1 MKNLV
6 SFVTACRVAGACAR
20 FWSMCREY
28 CLTSGLMK
36 LSLFL
41 VRYHNKEAEC
51 DGCGSE
57 GEEGRGVGE
66 LLLPQYALATGGLA
80 RDHRPLI
87 TFPDNSNFHL
97 LSPAEY
103 RRLLLYLTSVP
114 SLLEA
119 EMGFHII
126 IDRRKDR
133 WNSVKTVLIRISE
146 FFPGMIHSV
155 YVLRPASFLQKA
167 LSEVSSKLFKEEFR
181 FRVLVC
187 SCIEELYEHFDRS
200 QLTPDL
206 GGELQYSHS
215 EWIQQRIA
223 LEKFS
228 TLMKE
233 ISTKLDDF
241 MHEIVDCDMGN
252 DPTQT
257 KELLDCQETRYKA
270 LKTELATATTQGEEL
285 LSQVR
290 KPNLTYNIIS
300 HVAAVERLLVQLEET
315 EKQFDNFWQKHS
327 TKLNHWLKFRTFLLN
342 FKQMQA
348 TLDNHLKT
356 ACDMTEVGE
365 TANRVENLIQEA
377 NDFEKLCNCDLD
389 TASTVIDDGET
400 LMKDPLSSVDHIES
414 KCEELRRTS
423 ALLIDKIQKRNLLL
437 TKARELMDRIDKAN
451 EWCATGVEILAGE
464 GGLIAVDKLLED
476 AKSFGLT
483 APEEFRDMLLQSATQ
498 ETRALVAQVAQR
510 VEDVWLM
517 VSVKRASLQRAA
529 ARPARPVQS
538 VPPQSAAP
546 PPATQQMETSGGSES
561 SGGEDAEARRARRGH
576 VLAELLQTE
585 RIYVQELGSILTGYK
600 EEIEKPEN
608 QHVIPAALAGQANVL
623 FGNLHELFTF
633 HQDIF
638 LKDLEKSIS
647 ATELVALCF
656 VEKRETFFRL
666 YSYYCQNI
674 PRSERLR
681 EALVDTHLFLQA
693 CQQRL
698 GHKLPLAAYLLKPV
712 QRITKYQLLL
722 KDLLRYSECGSMSAG
737 LQQALDC
744 MLVVLKCVNDSMHQI
759 AITGVPQVDLS
770 QQGELLLQG
779 SFLVVSENKR
789 DLRLRLRP
797 RRRHI
802 FLYEKAMLF
811 CKPAAK
817 NSHNKA
823 TYHFKHDLQMAQI
836 GLTESVKG
844 DPRKF
849 EVWRQG
855 RAEVHTLTA
864 PAADVKRTWVERIK
878 RVLLDQLNELKGEK
892 VRQYSAQHRTL
903 IQTSSWEAGAL
914 AAVRAPAGGAVG
926 AVGAVGTGG
935 AAGARAA
942 SCDAHDE
949 PCWSTD
955 PSDDDDDD
963 TDHTPAVGCLLV
975 ALSEYSAVGA
985 SEVSLREGQHAE
997 LLKVGCAGWWY
1008 VRLAGGQGEG
1018 WAPAAYL
1025 DQRKTSRSSSRSHDR
1040 LHDH

>member
-1 MKNLV
+1 MK
-6 SFVTACRVAGACAR
+6 
-20 FWSMCREY
+20 FWKCCSKRKHREA
-28 CLTSGLMK
+28 
-36 LSLFL
+36 
-41 VRYHNKEAEC
+41 EAEC
-51 DGCGSE
+51 DGCSSDND
-57 GEEGRGVGE
+57 EGRSVGE

-87 TFPDNSNFHL
+87 TFPDNNNFHVL
-97 LSPAEY
+97 TATEY

-133 WNSVKTVLIRISE
+133 WNSVKATLLRISE
-146 FFPGMIHSV
+146 FFPGVIHAV

-187 SCIEELYEHFDRS
+187 STVDELYEHFDKS

-233 ISTKLDDF
+233 ISTKLDEF

-257 KELLDCQETRYKA
+257 KELLDCQESSYKA
-270 LKTELATATTQGEEL
+270 LKTELASATSQGEEL
-285 LSQVR
+285 LTQVR

-315 EKQFDNFWQKHS
+315 EKQFDNFWKKHS
-327 TKLNHWLKFRTFLLN
+327 MKLNHWLKFRTFLLN

-348 TLDNHLKT
+348 TLDTHLKT

-365 TANRVENLIQEA
+365 TANRVDGLLEEA
-377 NDFEKLCNCDLD
+377 SEFEKLCNCDLD
-389 TASTVIDDGET
+389 AASLVIDEGEK
-400 LMKDPLSSVDHIES
+400 LMQDPLSSVDHIES

-451 EWCATGVEILAGE
+451 EWCTTGVEILAGE

-483 APEEFRDMLLQSATQ
+483 SPDEFRDMLMQTATQ
-498 ETRALVAQVAQR
+498 ETRALVTQVSQR

-517 VSVKRASLQRAA
+517 VTVKRATLQRAA
-529 ARPARPVQS
+529 AKPARPVQS
-538 VPPQSAAP
+538 VPPQSAALQP
-546 PPATQQMETSGGSES
+546 PVEQMETSGGSES
-561 SGGEDAEARRARRGH
+561 SGGEDAEARRSRRGH

-585 RIYVQELGSILTGYK
+585 RIYVQELGSILAGYK
-600 EEIEKPEN
+600 EEMEKPEN
-608 QHVIPAALAGQANVL
+608 QHILPAGLIGQADVL

-633 HQDIF
+633 HQEVF

-656 VEKRETFFRL
+656 VEKKETFYHL

-681 EALVDTHLFLQA
+681 ETLVDTHLFLQA

-712 QRITKYQLLL
+712 QRITKYQLLI
-722 KDLLRYSECGSMSAG
+722 KDLLRYSECGSMSAS

-759 AITGVPQVDLS
+759 AITGVPVDLN

-817 NSHNKA
+817 NSHNK
-823 TYHFKHDLQMAQI
+823 TYHFKHDLQMSQI

-855 RAEVHTLTA
+855 RAEVHTITA
-864 PAADVKRTWVERIK
+864 PSADAKRAWVERIK
-878 RVLLDQLNELKGEK
+878 RVLLDQLHELKGERG
-892 VRQYSAQHRTL
+892 RQYAAHHRTL
-903 IQTSSWEAGAL
+903 IQTSSWDIGPQKE
-914 AAVRAPAGGAVG
+914 RAHPGGHPAR
-926 AVGAVGTGG
+926 T
-935 AAGARAA
+935 A

-955 PSDDDDDD
+955 PSDDDEEEPE
-963 TDHTPAVGCLLV
+963 HAPAVGSSLV
-975 ALSEYSAVGA
+975 ALSEYAAVGA

-1008 VRLAGGQGEG
+1008 VRLAGGGGEG

-1025 DQRKTSRSSSRSHDR
+1025 DTRKTSRSSSRSHE
-1040 LHDH
+1040 H

>member
-1 MKNLV
+1 MSERDSASV
-6 SFVTACRVAGACAR
+6 SVVAAGAC
-20 FWSMCREY
+20 CR
-28 CLTSGLMK
+28 
-36 LSLFL
+36 
-41 VRYHNKEAEC
+41 VRRRMQCFGFHEAEC
-51 DGCGSE
+51 DCGE
-57 GEEGRGVGE
+57 DEGRSIGE

-80 RDHRPLI
+80 RDSRPLI
-87 TFPDNSNFHL
+87 TFPDHNNFHS
-97 LSPAEY
+97 LSAPEY
-103 RRLLLYLTSVP
+103 RRLLLYLTSIP

-119 EMGFHII
+119 EMGFHLI

-133 WNSVKTVLIRISE
+133 WNSVKAALLRISE
-146 FFPGMIHSV
+146 FFPGIIHTV
-155 YVLRPASFLQKA
+155 FVLRPASFLQKA
-167 LSEVSSKLFKEEFR
+167 LSEVSNKFFKEEFR
-181 FRVLVC
+181 FRVVVC
-187 SCIEELYEHFDRS
+187 SAVEELYEHFDRS

-206 GGELQYSHS
+206 GGEMQYSHS

-228 TLMKE
+228 TLMKD
-233 ISTKLDDF
+233 ISVKLDNF

-257 KELLDCQETRYKA
+257 KDLLNCQETSYKA
-270 LKTELATATTQGEEL
+270 LKSELSSATSQGEEL
-285 LSQVR
+285 LTQVR

-365 TANRVENLIQEA
+365 TVNRVESLIQEA
-377 NDFEKLCNCDLD
+377 KDFEKLCNSDLD
-389 TASTVIDDGET
+389 AASAVIDEGEI

-423 ALLIDKIQKRNLLL
+423 SLLIEKIQKRNALLV
-437 TKARELMDRIDKAN
+437 KARELMDRIDKAN
-451 EWCATGVEILAGE
+451 DWCATGVEILAAE
-464 GGLIAVDKLLED
+464 GGLAAVDKLLED
-476 AKSFGLT
+476 AKSFDLT
-483 APEEFRDMLLQSATQ
+483 APEEFREMLMQSATQ
-498 ETRALVAQVAQR
+498 ETRALVTQVSQR

-517 VSVKRASLQRAA
+517 VTVKRATLQRAA
-529 ARPARPVQS
+529 ARPARPVHA
-538 VPPQSAAP
+538 VPPNSAALP
-546 PPATQQMETSGGSES
+546 QQMETSGGSES
-561 SGGEDAEARRARRGH
+561 SGGEDAEARRSRRGH

-585 RIYVQELGSILTGYK
+585 RVYVQELGSILTGYK

-608 QHVIPAALAGQANVL
+608 QHILPAALVGQADVL

-633 HQDIF
+633 HQEIF
-638 LKDLEKSIS
+638 LKDLERSIS

-681 EALVDTHLFLQA
+681 ETLVDTHLFLQA
-693 CQQRL
+693 CQTRL

-722 KDLLRYSECGSMSAG
+722 KDLLRYSECGSMSTG
-737 LQQALDC
+737 IQEALDC
-744 MLVVLKCVNDSMHQI
+744 MLVVLKWVNDSMHQI
-759 AITGVPQVDLS
+759 AITGVPVDLS
-770 QQGELLLQG
+770 QQGELLLQS

-797 RRRHI
+797 RRRHV

-823 TYHFKHDLQMAQI
+823 TYHFKHELQMSQI

-844 DPRKF
+844 DVRKF

-855 RAEVHTLTA
+855 RSEVHTLTA
-864 PAADVKRTWVERIK
+864 PSADVKRVWVERIK
-878 RVLLDQLNELKGEK
+878 RVLLDQLKELKGER
-892 VRQYSAQHRTL
+892 VRQYAANHKAL
-903 IQTSSWEAGAL
+903 IQANSWDSSGGPPVPPTKIRAG
-914 AAVRAPAGGAVG
+914 
-926 AVGAVGTGG
+926 
-935 AAGARAA
+935 

-955 PSDDDDDD
+955 PSDDDDEEP
-963 TDHTPAVGCLLV
+963 DHTPTVGCSLV
-975 ALSEYSAVGA
+975 ALAEYTAVGG

-1008 VRLAGGQGEG
+1008 VRIAGGQGEG

-1025 DQRKTSRSSSRSHDR
+1025 DQRKTSRSSSRDHGR

>member
-1 MKNLV
+1 MKI
-6 SFVTACRVAGACAR
+6 R
-20 FWSMCREY
+20 FEVPN
-28 CLTSGLMK
+28 K
-36 LSLFL
+36 LEIIFG
-41 VRYHNKEAEC
+41 RGKAEC
-51 DGCGSE
+51 DGCSSDND
-57 GEEGRGVGE
+57 EGRSVGE

-87 TFPDNSNFHL
+87 TFPDNNNFHVL
-97 LSPAEY
+97 TATEY

-133 WNSVKTVLIRISE
+133 WNSVKATLLRISE
-146 FFPGMIHSV
+146 FFPGVIHAV

-187 SCIEELYEHFDRS
+187 STVDELYEHFDKS

-233 ISTKLDDF
+233 ISTKLDEF

-257 KELLDCQETRYKA
+257 KELLDCQESSYKA
-270 LKTELATATTQGEEL
+270 LKTELASATSQGEEL
-285 LSQVR
+285 LTQVR

-315 EKQFDNFWQKHS
+315 EKQFDNFWKKHS
-327 TKLNHWLKFRTFLLN
+327 MKLNHWLKFRTFLLN

-348 TLDNHLKT
+348 TLDTHLKT

-365 TANRVENLIQEA
+365 TANRVDGLLEEA
-377 NDFEKLCNCDLD
+377 SEFEKLCNCDLD
-389 TASTVIDDGET
+389 AASLVIDEGEK
-400 LMKDPLSSVDHIES
+400 LMQDPLSSVDHIES

-451 EWCATGVEILAGE
+451 EWCTTGVEILAGE

-483 APEEFRDMLLQSATQ
+483 SPDEFRDMLMQTATQ
-498 ETRALVAQVAQR
+498 ETRALVTQVSQR

-517 VSVKRASLQRAA
+517 VTVKRATLQRAA
-529 ARPARPVQS
+529 AKPARPVQS
-538 VPPQSAAP
+538 VPPQSAALQP
-546 PPATQQMETSGGSES
+546 PVEQMETSGGSES
-561 SGGEDAEARRARRGH
+561 SGGEDAEARRSRRGH

-585 RIYVQELGSILTGYK
+585 RIYVQELGSILAGYK
-600 EEIEKPEN
+600 EEMEKPEN
-608 QHVIPAALAGQANVL
+608 QHILPAGLIGQADVL

-633 HQDIF
+633 HQEVF

-656 VEKRETFFRL
+656 VEKKETFYHL

-681 EALVDTHLFLQA
+681 ETLVDTHLFLQA

-712 QRITKYQLLL
+712 QRITKYQLLI
-722 KDLLRYSECGSMSAG
+722 KDLLRYSECGSMSAS

-759 AITGVPQVDLS
+759 AITGVPVDLN

-817 NSHNKA
+817 NSHNK
-823 TYHFKHDLQMAQI
+823 TYHFKHDLQMSQI

-855 RAEVHTLTA
+855 RAEVHTITA
-864 PAADVKRTWVERIK
+864 PSADAKRAWVERIK
-878 RVLLDQLNELKGEK
+878 RVLLDQLHELKGERG
-892 VRQYSAQHRTL
+892 RQYAAHHRTL
-903 IQTSSWEAGAL
+903 IQTSSWDIGPQKE
-914 AAVRAPAGGAVG
+914 RAHPGGHPAR
-926 AVGAVGTGG
+926 T
-935 AAGARAA
+935 A

-955 PSDDDDDD
+955 PSDDDEEEPE
-963 TDHTPAVGCLLV
+963 HAPAVGSSLV
-975 ALSEYSAVGA
+975 ALSEYAAVGA

-1008 VRLAGGQGEG
+1008 VRLAGGGGEG

-1025 DQRKTSRSSSRSHDR
+1025 DTRKTSRSSSRSHE
-1040 LHDH
+1040 H

>member
-1 MKNLV
+1 MTECDSV
-6 SFVTACRVAGACAR
+6 SVAVVNGACCRVRRRMQCFGFR
-20 FWSMCREY
+20 
-28 CLTSGLMK
+28 
-36 LSLFL
+36 
-41 VRYHNKEAEC
+41 AEC
-51 DGCGSE
+51 DGCGE
-57 GEEGRGVGE
+57 ADEGRHVSE

-87 TFPDNSNFHL
+87 TFPDNNNFHL
-97 LSPAEY
+97 LTAPEY

-119 EMGFHII
+119 DMGFHII

-146 FFPGMIHSV
+146 FFPGIIHTV
-155 YVLRPASFLQKA
+155 FVLRPASFLQKA

-187 SCIEELYEHFDRS
+187 SSVEELYEHFDRS
-200 QLTPDL
+200 QLTSDL
-206 GGELQYSHS
+206 GGDLQYSHA

-223 LEKFS
+223 LEMFS
-228 TLMKE
+228 TLMKD

-257 KELLDCQETRYKA
+257 KELLDCQETRYKS
-270 LKTELATATTQGEEL
+270 LKTELASATTQGEEL
-285 LSQVR
+285 LTQMR
-290 KPNLTYNIIS
+290 KPNLTYIINIIS

-327 TKLNHWLKFRTFLLN
+327 TKLNHWLQFRTFLLN

-348 TLDNHLKT
+348 TLDNHLKA

-365 TANRVENLIQEA
+365 TASRVESLIQDA
-377 NDFEKLCNCDLD
+377 NDFEKLCNCDLE
-389 TASTVIDDGET
+389 TAASVIDDGEK
-400 LMKDPLSSVDHIES
+400 LMLDPLSSVDHIES

-423 ALLIDKIQKRNLLL
+423 TLLLDKIQKRNMLLN
-437 TKARELMDRIDKAN
+437 KAKELMDRIDKAN
-451 EWCATGVEILAGE
+451 NWCASGVEILAGD

-476 AKSFGLT
+476 ACGFGLS
-483 APEEFRDMLLQSATQ
+483 APENFREALLQSATQ
-498 ETRALVAQVAQR
+498 ETRALVTQVAQR

-517 VSVKRASLQRAA
+517 ATVKRATLQRAA
-529 ARPARPVQS
+529 TKPARPVQS
-538 VPPQSAAP
+538 VPPQTV
-546 PPATQQMETSGGSES
+546 PASLNTQMETSGGSES
-561 SGGEDAEARRARRGH
+561 SSGEDAEARVSRRGH

-585 RIYVQELGSILTGYK
+585 RAYVQELGSILTGYK
-600 EEIEKPEN
+600 MEIEKPEN
-608 QHVIPAALAGQANVL
+608 QHLLPATLVGQADVL

-633 HQDIF
+633 HQDEF

-681 EALVDTHLFLQA
+681 ETLVDTHLFLQA
-693 CQQRL
+693 CQLRL

-722 KDLLRYSECGSMSAG
+722 KDLLRYSECGSMTSN

-744 MLVVLKCVNDSMHQI
+744 MLVVVKCVNDSMHQI
-759 AITGVPQVDLS
+759 AITGVPVDLT

-779 SFLVVSENKR
+779 SFLVSSESKR
-789 DLRLRLRP
+789 DLRLRIRP

-811 CKPAAK
+811 CKPATK

-823 TYHFKHDLQMAQI
+823 TYHFKNDLQMSQI

-844 DPRKF
+844 DLRKF
-849 EVWRQG
+849 EVWREH
-855 RAEVHTLTA
+855 RLEVHTITA
-864 PAADVKRTWVERIK
+864 PSIDVKRIWVERIK
-878 RVLLDQLNELKGEK
+878 RVLLDQLKELKGER
-892 VRQYSAQHRTL
+892 VRKYGAQHRTL
-903 IQTSSWEAGAL
+903 IQASSWDLGPPGQ
-914 AAVRAPAGGAVG
+914 VRGPAPAHP
-926 AVGAVGTGG
+926 
-935 AAGARAA
+935 RQA
-942 SCDAHDE
+942 SCDSHEE

-955 PSDDDDDD
+955 PSEDEEEEPEQA
-963 TDHTPAVGCLLV
+963 PAVGSALV
-975 ALSEYSAVGA
+975 ALSEYTAVGA
-985 SEVSLREGQHAE
+985 SEVSLREGQQAE

-1008 VRLAGGQGEG
+1008 VRLAGAHGEG

>member
-1 MKNLV
+1 MANSPTSIETQIDSFLEQFKRSASKAMEERIEWPDGPSPGAVVKSRSSCFALDSAVDAGCDDCGEDEGRLV
-6 SFVTACRVAGACAR
+6 S
-20 FWSMCREY
+20 
-28 CLTSGLMK
+28 
-36 LSLFL
+36 
-41 VRYHNKEAEC
+41 
-51 DGCGSE
+51 
-57 GEEGRGVGE
+57 E

-87 TFPDNSNFHL
+87 TFPDNNNFHL
-97 LSPAEY
+97 LTAPEY

-119 EMGFHII
+119 DMGFHII

-146 FFPGMIHSV
+146 FFPGIIHTV

-187 SCIEELYEHFDRS
+187 SSVEELYEHFDRS

-206 GGELQYSHS
+206 GGELQYSHA

-223 LEKFS
+223 LEMFS

-233 ISTKLDDF
+233 ISSKLDDF

-257 KELLDCQETRYKA
+257 KELLDCQETRYKE
-270 LKTELATATTQGEEL
+270 LKTELAAATTQGEEL
-285 LSQVR
+285 LTQMR
-290 KPNLTYNIIS
+290 KPNLTFISNIIS

-327 TKLNHWLKFRTFLLN
+327 TKLNHWLQFRTFLLN

-348 TLDNHLKT
+348 TLDNHLKA

-365 TANRVENLIQEA
+365 TASRVESLIQEA
-377 NDFEKLCNCDLD
+377 IDFEKLCNCDLD
-389 TASTVIDDGET
+389 TAASVIDDGEK
-400 LMKDPLSSVDHIES
+400 LMQDPLSSVDHIES

-423 ALLIDKIQKRNLLL
+423 ALLADKIQKRTQLLN
-437 TKARELMDRIDKAN
+437 KARELMDRIDKAN
-451 EWCATGVEILAGE
+451 DWCASGVEILAGE

-476 AKSFGLT
+476 AQGFGLS
-483 APEEFRDMLLQSATQ
+483 APDLFREALLQSATQ
-498 ETRALVAQVAQR
+498 ETKALVAQVAQR

-517 VSVKRASLQRAA
+517 ATVKRATLQRAA
-529 ARPARPVQS
+529 AKPARPVQS
-538 VPPQSAAP
+538 VPPTTV
-546 PPATQQMETSGGSES
+546 PAVNTQMETSGGSES
-561 SGGEDAEARRARRGH
+561 SSGEDAEARRSRRGH

-585 RIYVQELGSILTGYK
+585 RVYVQELGSILTGYK

-608 QHVIPAALAGQANVL
+608 QHLLPATLVGQADVL

-633 HQDIF
+633 HQDVF
-638 LKDLEKSIS
+638 LKDLERSIS

-681 EALVDTHLFLQA
+681 ETLVDTHLFLQA
-693 CQQRL
+693 CQLRL

-722 KDLLRYSECGSMSAG
+722 KDLLRYSECGSMSSN

-744 MLVVLKCVNDSMHQI
+744 MLVVVKCVNDSMHQI
-759 AITGVPQVDLS
+759 AITGVPVDLA
-770 QQGELLLQG
+770 QQGELLMQG
-779 SFLVVSENKR
+779 SFLVASESKR
-789 DLRLRLRP
+789 DLRLRIRP

-811 CKPAAK
+811 CKPATK

-823 TYHFKHDLQMAQI
+823 TYHFKNDLQMSQI

-844 DPRKF
+844 DLRKF
-849 EVWRQG
+849 EVWREH
-855 RAEVHTLTA
+855 RLEVHTITA
-864 PAADVKRTWVERIK
+864 PSVEVKRAWVERIK
-878 RVLLDQLNELKGEK
+878 RVLLDQLKELKGER
-892 VRQYSAQHRTL
+892 VRKYGMQHRTL
-903 IQTSSWEAGAL
+903 IQASSWDLVPPGPPAKPA
-914 AAVRAPAGGAVG
+914 APA
-926 AVGAVGTGG
+926 
-935 AAGARAA
+935 AAPRTA
-942 SCDAHDE
+942 SCDSHDE

-955 PSDDDDDD
+955 PSDDEDDEPDQA
-963 TDHTPAVGCLLV
+963 PAVGCALV
-975 ALSEYSAVGA
+975 ALSEYTAVGA
-985 SEVSLREGQHAE
+985 SEVSLREGQQAE

-1008 VRLAGGQGEG
+1008 VRLAGGHGEG

>member
-1 MKNLV
+1 MKI
-6 SFVTACRVAGACAR
+6 R
-20 FWSMCREY
+20 FEVPN
-28 CLTSGLMK
+28 K
-36 LSLFL
+36 LEIIFG
-41 VRYHNKEAEC
+41 REAEC
-51 DGCGSE
+51 DGCSSDND
-57 GEEGRGVGE
+57 EGRSVGE

-87 TFPDNSNFHL
+87 TFPDNNNFHVL
-97 LSPAEY
+97 TATEY

-133 WNSVKTVLIRISE
+133 WNSVKATLLRISE
-146 FFPGMIHSV
+146 FFPGVIHAV

-187 SCIEELYEHFDRS
+187 STVDELYEHFDKS

-233 ISTKLDDF
+233 ISTKLDEF

-257 KELLDCQETRYKA
+257 KELLDCQESSYKA
-270 LKTELATATTQGEEL
+270 LKTELASATSQGEEL
-285 LSQVR
+285 LTQVR

-315 EKQFDNFWQKHS
+315 EKQFDNFWKKHS
-327 TKLNHWLKFRTFLLN
+327 MKLNHWLKFRTFLLN

-348 TLDNHLKT
+348 TLDTHLKT

-365 TANRVENLIQEA
+365 TANRVDGLLEEA
-377 NDFEKLCNCDLD
+377 SEFEKLCNCDLD
-389 TASTVIDDGET
+389 AASLVIDEGEK
-400 LMKDPLSSVDHIES
+400 LMQDPLSSVDHIES

-451 EWCATGVEILAGE
+451 EWCTTGVEILAGE

-483 APEEFRDMLLQSATQ
+483 SPDEFRDMLMQTATQ
-498 ETRALVAQVAQR
+498 ETRALVTQVSQR

-517 VSVKRASLQRAA
+517 VTVKRATLQRAA
-529 ARPARPVQS
+529 AKPARPVQS
-538 VPPQSAAP
+538 VPPQSAALQP
-546 PPATQQMETSGGSES
+546 PVEQMETSGGSES
-561 SGGEDAEARRARRGH
+561 SGGEDAEARRSRRGH

-585 RIYVQELGSILTGYK
+585 RIYVQELGSILAGYK
-600 EEIEKPEN
+600 EEMEKPEN
-608 QHVIPAALAGQANVL
+608 QHILPAGLIGQADVL

-633 HQDIF
+633 HQEVF

-656 VEKRETFFRL
+656 VEKKETFYHL

-681 EALVDTHLFLQA
+681 ETLVDTHLFLQA

-712 QRITKYQLLL
+712 QRITKYQLLI
-722 KDLLRYSECGSMSAG
+722 KDLLRYSECGSMSAS

-759 AITGVPQVDLS
+759 AITGVPVDLN

-817 NSHNKA
+817 NSHNK
-823 TYHFKHDLQMAQI
+823 TYHFKHDLQMSQI

-855 RAEVHTLTA
+855 RAEVHTITA
-864 PAADVKRTWVERIK
+864 PSADAKRAWVERIK
-878 RVLLDQLNELKGEK
+878 RVLLDQLHELKGERG
-892 VRQYSAQHRTL
+892 RQYAAHHRTL
-903 IQTSSWEAGAL
+903 IQTSSWDIGPQKE
-914 AAVRAPAGGAVG
+914 RAHPGGHPAR
-926 AVGAVGTGG
+926 T
-935 AAGARAA
+935 A

-955 PSDDDDDD
+955 PSDDDEEEPE
-963 TDHTPAVGCLLV
+963 HAPAVGSSLV
-975 ALSEYSAVGA
+975 ALSEYAAVGA

-1008 VRLAGGQGEG
+1008 VRLAGGGGEG

-1025 DQRKTSRSSSRSHDR
+1025 DTRKTSRSSSRSHE
-1040 LHDH
+1040 H

>member
-1 MKNLV
+1 MRIRFEVPNKLEITFGRGSVYCSVWITGGDMQTAFAKYTNINTYFQN
-6 SFVTACRVAGACAR
+6 SF
-20 FWSMCREY
+20 
-28 CLTSGLMK
+28 K
-36 LSLFL
+36 
-41 VRYHNKEAEC
+41 AEC
-51 DGCGSE
+51 DGCGE
-57 GEEGRGVGE
+57 PDEGRSVGE

-80 RDHRPLI
+80 KDHRPLI
-87 TFPDNSNFHL
+87 TFPDHNNFHL
-97 LSPAEY
+97 LSAAEY

-119 EMGFHII
+119 DMGFHII

-133 WNSVKTVLIRISE
+133 WNSVKTVLLRVSE
-146 FFPGMIHSV
+146 FFPGVIHAV

-181 FRVLVC
+181 FRVHVC
-187 SCIEELYEHFDRS
+187 STIDELYEHFDRT
-200 QLTPDL
+200 QLTSDL

-228 TLMKE
+228 IMMKE
-233 ISTKLDDF
+233 NSGKLDNF

-252 DPTQT
+252 DPSQT
-257 KELLDCQETRYKA
+257 KELLDSQETRYKA
-270 LKTELATATTQGEEL
+270 LKTELASATAQGEEL
-285 LSQVR
+285 LTQVR
-290 KPNLTYNIIS
+290 KPNLNYNIIS
-300 HVAAVERLLVQLEET
+300 HVAAVERLLAQLEET

-327 TKLNHWLKFRTFLLN
+327 MKLNHWLKFRTFLLN

-348 TLDNHLKT
+348 TLDGHLKT

-377 NDFEKLCNCDLD
+377 TDFEKLCTCDLE
-389 TASTVIDDGET
+389 TANAVIDDGEK
-400 LMKDPLSSVDHIES
+400 LMQDPLSSVDHIES

-423 ALLIDKIQKRNLLL
+423 ALLVDKIQKRNLLL
-437 TKARELMDRIDKAN
+437 AKARELMDRIDKAN
-451 EWCATGVEILAGE
+451 EWCATGVDLLAGE
-464 GGLIAVDKLLED
+464 KGLVAVDRLIED
-476 AKSFGLT
+476 AKSFGLST
-483 APEEFRDMLLQSATQ
+483 PEQFREMLMQSATQ
-498 ETRALVAQVAQR
+498 ETRALVTQVAQR
-510 VEDVWLM
+510 VEDMWLM
-517 VSVKRASLQRAA
+517 ATVKRATLQRAA
-529 ARPARPVQS
+529 AKPARPVQS
-538 VPPQSAAP
+538 VPPQSAAVP
-546 PPATQQMETSGGSES
+546 PPTNKMETSGGSES
-561 SGGEDAEARRARRGH
+561 STEDAEAQRSRRGH

-585 RIYVQELGSILTGYK
+585 RVYVQELGSILNGYK

-608 QHVIPAALAGQANVL
+608 QHLLPSALVGQADVL

-633 HQDIF
+633 HQDVF
-638 LKDLEKSIS
+638 LKDLERSIS

-681 EALVDTHLFLQA
+681 ETLVDTHLFLQA
-693 CQQRL
+693 CQLRL

-722 KDLLRYSECGSMSAG
+722 KDLIRYSECNHSMTTG

-759 AITGVPQVDLS
+759 AITGVPVDLS
-770 QQGELLLQG
+770 QQGELLMQG

-789 DLRLRLRP
+789 DLRLRIRP

-802 FLYEKAMLF
+802 FLYEKSMLF
-811 CKPAAK
+811 CKPATK

-823 TYHFKHDLQMAQI
+823 TYHFKHDLQMSQI

-855 RAEVHTLTA
+855 RQEVHTIISPT
-864 PAADVKRTWVERIK
+864 VEIKRAWVDRIK
-878 RVLLDQLNELKGEK
+878 RVLLDQLKELKGER
-892 VRQYSAQHRTL
+892 VRQYGAQHRTL
-903 IQTSSWEAGAL
+903 IQTNSWDVVSGVGE
-914 AAVRAPAGGAVG
+914 RAR
-926 AVGAVGTGG
+926 G
-935 AAGARAA
+935 AAPPARLA
-942 SCDAHDE
+942 SCDAHEE

-963 TDHTPAVGCLLV
+963 DHAPAVGCALV
-975 ALSEYSAVGA
+975 ALSDYTAVGA

-1008 VRLAGGQGEG
+1008 VRLAGGNGEG

>member
-1 MKNLV
+1 M
-6 SFVTACRVAGACAR
+6 TAECDNTSMSIAAGACCR
-20 FWSMCREY
+20 VRRSMQCF
-28 CLTSGLMK
+28 G
-36 LSLFL
+36 F
-41 VRYHNKEAEC
+41 NEAEC
-51 DGCGSE
+51 DGCGSD
-57 GEEGRGVGE
+57 GEDGRSVGE

-87 TFPDNSNFHL
+87 TFPDNNNFHV
-97 LSPAEY
+97 LSAAEY

-114 SLLEA
+114 SILEA

-133 WNSVKTVLIRISE
+133 WNSVKAVLLRISE
-146 FFPGMIHSV
+146 FFPGIIHAV

-167 LSEVSSKLFKEEFR
+167 LSEVSNKLFKEEFR

-187 SCIEELYEHFDRS
+187 SCVEELYEHFDRS

-233 ISTKLDDF
+233 ISSKLDDF

-257 KELLDCQETRYKA
+257 KELLECQESRYKA
-270 LKTELATATTQGEEL
+270 LKTELSSATTQGEEL
-285 LSQVR
+285 LTQVR

-315 EKQFDNFWQKHS
+315 EKQFDSFWQKHS
-327 TKLNHWLKFRTFLLN
+327 MKLNHWLMFRTFLLN

-348 TLDNHLKT
+348 TLDSHLKN

-365 TANRVENLIQEA
+365 TAVRVDGLIQEA
-377 NDFEKLCNCDLD
+377 NEFEKLCNCDLD
-389 TASTVIDDGET
+389 AALSVIEEGEK

-423 ALLIDKIQKRNLLL
+423 SLLIEKIQKRSMLLI
-437 TKARELMDRIDKAN
+437 KARELMDRIDKAN

-464 GGLIAVDKLLED
+464 GGLLAVDKLLDD
-476 AKSFGLT
+476 AKSFGLD
-483 APEEFRDMLLQSATQ
+483 APEPFRDMLLHSATQ
-498 ETRALVAQVAQR
+498 ETRALVTQVCQR

-529 ARPARPVQS
+529 ARPARPVHA
-538 VPPQSAAP
+538 VPPHVAAS
-546 PPATQQMETSGGSES
+546 QMETSGGSES
-561 SGGEDAEARRARRGH
+561 SGGEDAEARRSRRGH

-585 RIYVQELGSILTGYK
+585 RAYVQELGSILSGYK

-608 QHVIPAALAGQANVL
+608 QHALPAALVGQTEVL

-633 HQDIF
+633 HQEIF
-638 LKDLEKSIS
+638 LKDLERSIS

-681 EALVDTHLFLQA
+681 ETLVDTHLFLQA

-722 KDLLRYSECGSMSAG
+722 KDLLRYSECGSMSSG

-759 AITGVPQVDLS
+759 AITGVPVDLS
-770 QQGELLLQG
+770 QQGELLLQS

-789 DLRLRLRP
+789 DLRLRIRP

-811 CKPAAK
+811 CKSATK

-823 TYHFKHDLQMAQI
+823 TYHFKHDLQMSQI

-844 DPRKF
+844 DLRKF

-855 RAEVHTLTA
+855 RAEVHTITA
-864 PAADVKRTWVERIK
+864 PTADIKRVWVERIK
-878 RVLLDQLNELKGEK
+878 RVLLDQLNELKGER
-892 VRQYSAQHRTL
+892 VRQYGAQHRTL
-903 IQTSSWEAGAL
+903 IQASSWELGAGA
-914 AAVRAPAGGAVG
+914 AARP
-926 AVGAVGTGG
+926 G
-935 AAGARAA
+935 AAPARAA

-955 PSDDDDDD
+955 PSDDDDDEPE
-963 TDHTPAVGCLLV
+963 HAPAVGCALV
-975 ALSEYSAVGA
+975 ALSDYTAVGA
-985 SEVSLREGQHAE
+985 SEVSLREGQHAD

>member
-1 MKNLV
+1 MANSPTSIETQID
-6 SFVTACRVAGACAR
+6 SFLEQFKRSASKAMEERMEWPDGPSPGAVVKSRSSCFALD
-20 FWSMCREY
+20 SA
-28 CLTSGLMK
+28 S
-36 LSLFL
+36 
-41 VRYHNKEAEC
+41 EAEC
-51 DGCGSE
+51 DGCSSDND
-57 GEEGRGVGE
+57 EGRSVGE

-87 TFPDNSNFHL
+87 TFPDNNNFHVL
-97 LSPAEY
+97 TATEY

-133 WNSVKTVLIRISE
+133 WNSVKATLLRISE
-146 FFPGMIHSV
+146 FFPGVIHAV

-187 SCIEELYEHFDRS
+187 STVDELYEHFDKS

-233 ISTKLDDF
+233 ISTKLDEF

-257 KELLDCQETRYKA
+257 KELLDCQESSYKA
-270 LKTELATATTQGEEL
+270 LKTELASATSQGEEL
-285 LSQVR
+285 LTQVR

-315 EKQFDNFWQKHS
+315 EKQFDNFWKKHS
-327 TKLNHWLKFRTFLLN
+327 MKLNHWLKFRTFLLN

-348 TLDNHLKT
+348 TLDTHLKT

-365 TANRVENLIQEA
+365 TANRVDGLLEEA
-377 NDFEKLCNCDLD
+377 SEFEKLCNCDLD
-389 TASTVIDDGET
+389 AASLVIDEGEK
-400 LMKDPLSSVDHIES
+400 LMQDPLSSVDHIES

-451 EWCATGVEILAGE
+451 EWCTTGVEILAGE

-483 APEEFRDMLLQSATQ
+483 SPDEFRDMLMQTATQ
-498 ETRALVAQVAQR
+498 ETRALVTQVSQR

-517 VSVKRASLQRAA
+517 VTVKRATLQRAA
-529 ARPARPVQS
+529 AKPARPVQS
-538 VPPQSAAP
+538 VPPQSAALQP
-546 PPATQQMETSGGSES
+546 PVEQMETSGGSES
-561 SGGEDAEARRARRGH
+561 SGGEDAEARRSRRGH

-585 RIYVQELGSILTGYK
+585 RIYVQELGSILAGYK
-600 EEIEKPEN
+600 EEMEKPEN
-608 QHVIPAALAGQANVL
+608 QHILPAGLIGQADVL

-633 HQDIF
+633 HQEVF

-656 VEKRETFFRL
+656 VEKKETFYHL

-681 EALVDTHLFLQA
+681 ETLVDTHLFLQA

-712 QRITKYQLLL
+712 QRITKYQLLI
-722 KDLLRYSECGSMSAG
+722 KDLLRYSECGSMSAS

-759 AITGVPQVDLS
+759 AITGVPVDLN

-817 NSHNKA
+817 NSHNK
-823 TYHFKHDLQMAQI
+823 TYHFKHDLQMSQI

-855 RAEVHTLTA
+855 RAEVHTITA
-864 PAADVKRTWVERIK
+864 PSADAKRAWVERIK
-878 RVLLDQLNELKGEK
+878 RVLLDQLHELKGERG
-892 VRQYSAQHRTL
+892 RQYAAHHRTL
-903 IQTSSWEAGAL
+903 IQTSSWDIGPQKE
-914 AAVRAPAGGAVG
+914 RAHPGGHPAR
-926 AVGAVGTGG
+926 T
-935 AAGARAA
+935 A

-955 PSDDDDDD
+955 PSDDDEEEPE
-963 TDHTPAVGCLLV
+963 HAPAVGSSLV
-975 ALSEYSAVGA
+975 ALSEYAAVGA

-1008 VRLAGGQGEG
+1008 VRLAGGGGEG

-1025 DQRKTSRSSSRSHDR
+1025 DTRKTSRSSSRSHE
-1040 LHDH
+1040 H

>member
-1 MKNLV
+1 
-6 SFVTACRVAGACAR
+6 
-20 FWSMCREY
+20 MCRLRLKY
-28 CLTSGLMK
+28 RARLAHMR
-36 LSLFL
+36 LSFFFAKQAGQRL
-41 VRYHNKEAEC
+41 EAEC
-51 DGCGSE
+51 DGCGE
-57 GEEGRGVGE
+57 GEEGRSVGE

-87 TFPDNSNFHL
+87 TFPDNNNFHV
-97 LSPAEY
+97 LSAGEY
-103 RRLLLYLTSVP
+103 RRLLLYLTSIP

-133 WNSVKTVLIRISE
+133 WNSVKTVLLRISE
-146 FFPGMIHSV
+146 FFPGIIHTV

-187 SCIEELYEHFDRS
+187 SGVEELCEHFDRS

-206 GGELQYSHS
+206 GGELQYSHA

-233 ISTKLDDF
+233 ISSKLDDF

-252 DPTQT
+252 DPSQT
-257 KELLDCQETRYKA
+257 KELLDSQETRYKA
-270 LKTELATATTQGEEL
+270 LKDELTSATTQGEEL
-285 LSQVR
+285 LTQVR

-315 EKQFDNFWQKHS
+315 ERQFDNFWQKHS

-348 TLDNHLKT
+348 TLDGHLKT

-365 TANRVENLIQEA
+365 TASRVENLIQEA
-377 NDFEKLCNCDLD
+377 GDFEKLCNCDLN
-389 TASTVIDDGET
+389 TASAVIEDGEK
-400 LMKDPLSSVDHIES
+400 LMQDPLSSVDHIES

-423 ALLIDKIQKRNLLL
+423 ALLIDKINKRNMLLA
-437 TKARELMDRIDKAN
+437 KARELMDRIDKAN
-451 EWCATGVEILAGE
+451 EWCTTGVELLAGE
-464 GGLIAVDKLLED
+464 GGLLAVDKLLED
-476 AKSFGLT
+476 AQTFGLA
-483 APEEFRDMLLQSATQ
+483 APDQFRDMLMHSATQ
-498 ETRALVAQVAQR
+498 ETRALVTQVAQR

-517 VSVKRASLQRAA
+517 VSVKRATLQRAA
-529 ARPARPVQS
+529 TKPARPVQS
-538 VPPQSAAP
+538 VPPQSAQP
-546 PPATQQMETSGGSES
+546 PPSAQMETSGGSES
-561 SGGEDAEARRARRGH
+561 SGGEDAEARRSRRGH

-585 RIYVQELGSILTGYK
+585 RVYVHELGSILNGYK

-608 QHVIPAALAGQANVL
+608 QHLVPAALVGQADVL

-633 HQDIF
+633 HQDVF
-638 LKDLEKSIS
+638 LKDLERSIS

-681 EALVDTHLFLQA
+681 ETLVDTHLFLQA
-693 CQQRL
+693 CQLRL

-722 KDLLRYSECGSMSAG
+722 KDLLRYSECGSMSTG
-737 LQQALDC
+737 LQEALDC

-759 AITGVPQVDLS
+759 AITGVPVDLS
-770 QQGELLLQG
+770 QQGELLMQG

-789 DLRLRLRP
+789 DLRLRIRP

-811 CKPAAK
+811 CKPATK

-823 TYHFKHDLQMAQI
+823 TYHFKHELQMSQI

-855 RAEVHTLTA
+855 RAEVHTITA
-864 PAADVKRTWVERIK
+864 PTIEVKRAWVERIK
-878 RVLLDQLNELKGEK
+878 RVLLDQLKELKGER
-892 VRQYSAQHRTL
+892 VRQYGAHRTL
-903 IQTSSWEAGAL
+903 IQASSWDL
-914 AAVRAPAGGAVG
+914 APGSVPPSRPQPA
-926 AVGAVGTGG
+926 
-935 AAGARAA
+935 AATPRTA
-942 SCDAHDE
+942 SCDTHDE

-955 PSDDDDDD
+955 PSEDEEDEP
-963 TDHTPAVGCLLV
+963 DHAPAVGCALV
-975 ALSEYSAVGA
+975 ALSDYTAVGA

-1008 VRLAGGQGEG
+1008 VRLAAGHGEG

>member
-1 MKNLV
+1 MTTFTRLL
-6 SFVTACRVAGACAR
+6 SI
-20 FWSMCREY
+20 
-28 CLTSGLMK
+28 LTSARDFVRVENVFVALRR
-36 LSLFL
+36 LFGT
-41 VRYHNKEAEC
+41 RKAEC
-51 DGCGSE
+51 DGCG
-57 GEEGRGVGE
+57 GDGDEGRNVSE

-87 TFPDNSNFHL
+87 TFPDNNNFHVITP
-97 LSPAEY
+97 SEY

-119 EMGFHII
+119 DMGFHII

-133 WNSVKTVLIRISE
+133 WNSVKTVLLRISE
-146 FFPGMIHSV
+146 FFPGIIHTV
-155 YVLRPASFLQKA
+155 FVLRPASFLQKA

-187 SCIEELYEHFDRS
+187 STVEELYEHFDRS

-206 GGELQYSHS
+206 GGELQYSHA

-233 ISTKLDDF
+233 ISSKLDEF

-270 LKTELATATTQGEEL
+270 LKSELSSATTQGEEL
-285 LSQVR
+285 LTQVR

-300 HVAAVERLLVQLEET
+300 HVAAVERLLVQLDET
-315 EKQFDNFWQKHS
+315 EKQFDNSWQKHS

-365 TANRVENLIQEA
+365 TASRVDNLLQEA
-377 NDFEKLCNCDLD
+377 GDFEKLCNCDLE
-389 TASTVIDDGET
+389 TATSVIEDGET

-423 ALLIDKIQKRNLLL
+423 ALLVDKIQKRNLLL

-451 EWCATGVEILAGE
+451 EWCATGVELLAGE

-476 AKSFGLT
+476 AQSFGLS
-483 APEEFRDMLLQSATQ
+483 APDPFRDMLMHSATQ
-498 ETRALVAQVAQR
+498 ETRALVTQVAQR

-517 VSVKRASLQRAA
+517 VSVKRATLQRAA
-529 ARPARPVQS
+529 AKPARPVHA
-538 VPPQSAAP
+538 VPPQSASV
-546 PPATQQMETSGGSES
+546 PALANHQMETSGGSES
-561 SGGEDAEARRARRGH
+561 SGGEDAEARRSRRGH
-576 VLAELLQTE
+576 VLAELMQTE
-585 RIYVQELGSILTGYK
+585 RVYVQELGSILSGYK

-608 QHVIPAALAGQANVL
+608 QHLLPSALVGQADVL

-681 EALVDTHLFLQA
+681 ETLVDTHLFLQA
-693 CQQRL
+693 CQLRL

-722 KDLLRYSECGSMSAG
+722 KDLLRYSECGSMTTK

-759 AITGVPQVDLS
+759 AITGVPLDLS
-770 QQGELLLQG
+770 QQGELLMQG

-789 DLRLRLRP
+789 DLRLRIRP

-811 CKPAAK
+811 CKPATK

-823 TYHFKHDLQMAQI
+823 TYHFKHDLQMSQI

-844 DPRKF
+844 DVRKF

-864 PAADVKRTWVERIK
+864 ASADVKRAWVERIK
-878 RVLLDQLNELKGEK
+878 RVLLDQLNELKGER
-892 VRQYSAQHRTL
+892 VRQYEKQHRTL
-903 IQTSSWEAGAL
+903 IQTSSWDLGPPGTQSSRPVA
-914 AAVRAPAGGAVG
+914 APANP
-926 AVGAVGTGG
+926 T
-935 AAGARAA
+935 RTA
-942 SCDAHDE
+942 SCDTHDE

-955 PSDDDDDD
+955 PSDDDDDEPD
-963 TDHTPAVGCLLV
+963 QPPAVGCALV
-975 ALSEYSAVGA
+975 ALSDYTAVGP

-1008 VRLAGGQGEG
+1008 VRLAGGHGEG

-1040 LHDH
+1040 LHEH

>member
-1 MKNLV
+1 MK
-6 SFVTACRVAGACAR
+6 
-20 FWSMCREY
+20 FWKC
-28 CLTSGLMK
+28 TSRRGRRAK
-36 LSLFL
+36 
-41 VRYHNKEAEC
+41 AEC
-51 DGCGSE
+51 DGCGSD
-57 GEEGRGVGE
+57 EEGRTVGE

-87 TFPDNSNFHL
+87 TFPDNNNFHVVTA
-97 LSPAEY
+97 SEY

-133 WNSVKTVLIRISE
+133 WNSVKAVLLRISE
-146 FFPGMIHSV
+146 FFPGIIHTV
-155 YVLRPASFLQKA
+155 FVLRPASFLQKA

-181 FRVLVC
+181 FRVIVC
-187 SCIEELYEHFDRS
+187 SSVEELYEHFDRS

-206 GGELQYSHS
+206 GGELQYSHA

-233 ISTKLDDF
+233 ISTKLDEF

-257 KELLDCQETRYKA
+257 KELLDCQESRYKS
-270 LKTELATATTQGEEL
+270 LKAELSSATSEGEEL
-285 LSQVR
+285 LSSMR
-290 KPNLTYNIIS
+290 TPHLTYNIIS
-300 HVAAVERLLVQLEET
+300 HVAAVERLIVQLDET
-315 EKQFDNFWQKHS
+315 EKQFDSFWEKHS
-327 TKLNHWLKFRTFLLN
+327 MKLNHWLKFRTFLLN

-348 TLDNHLKT
+348 ALDGHLKT

-365 TANRVENLIQEA
+365 TANRVQTLLQEA
-377 NDFEKLCNCDLD
+377 IEFEKQCNNDLD
-389 TASTVIDDGET
+389 AASLVIDEGEV

-423 ALLIDKIQKRNLLL
+423 SLLIEKIQKRNMLL
-437 TKARELMDRIDKAN
+437 TKAREVMDRIDKAN
-451 EWCATGVEILAGE
+451 DWCATGVEILAGE
-464 GGLIAVDKLLED
+464 GGLIAVDKSLED

-483 APEEFRDMLLQSATQ
+483 SPEQFRDMLMQSATP
-498 ETRALVAQVAQR
+498 ETRALVTQVCQR

-517 VSVKRASLQRAA
+517 VSVKRASLVRASS
-529 ARPARPVQS
+529 RPARPVHA
-538 VPPQSAAP
+538 VPPHSAAP
-546 PPATQQMETSGGSES
+546 APTLNTQMETSGGSES
-561 SGGEDAEARRARRGH
+561 SGGEDADARRSRRGH

-585 RIYVQELGSILTGYK
+585 RVYVQELGSILSGYK

-608 QHVIPAALAGQANVL
+608 QHMLPTALVGQADVL

-633 HQDIF
+633 HQDVF
-638 LKDLEKSIS
+638 LKDLERSIS

-681 EALVDTHLFLQA
+681 ETLVDTHLFLQA

-759 AITGVPQVDLS
+759 AITGVPVDLN

-779 SFLVVSENKR
+779 SFLVSSENKR
-789 DLRLRLRP
+789 DLRLRIRP

-811 CKPAAK
+811 CKPGTK

-823 TYHFKHDLQMAQI
+823 TYHFKHDLQMSQI

-855 RAEVHTLTA
+855 RSEVHTITA
-864 PAADVKRTWVERIK
+864 PTTDVKRSWVERIK
-878 RVLLDQLNELKGEK
+878 RVLLDQLHELKGER
-892 VRQYSAQHRTL
+892 VRQYAAHHHRTL
-903 IQTSSWEAGAL
+903 IQTSSWETGGS
-914 AAVRAPAGGAVG
+914 AAV
-926 AVGAVGTGG
+926 
-935 AAGARAA
+935 ARGP
-942 SCDAHDE
+942 HEE

-955 PSDDDDDD
+955 PSDDDDED
-963 TDHTPAVGCLLV
+963 TDHAPAVGCSLV
-975 ALSEYSAVGA
+975 ALSDYTAVGA
-985 SEVSLREGQHAE
+985 SEVSLREGQHAD

-1040 LHDH
+1040 LHD

>member
-1 MKNLV
+1 MK
-6 SFVTACRVAGACAR
+6 
-20 FWSMCREY
+20 FWKCSTKSER
-28 CLTSGLMK
+28 
-36 LSLFL
+36 
-41 VRYHNKEAEC
+41 RAAAIEAEC

-57 GEEGRGVGE
+57 ADEGRSIGE

-80 RDHRPLI
+80 RDHRPLV
-87 TFPDNSNFHL
+87 TFPDHGNFHL
-97 LSPAEY
+97 LSTLEY

-114 SLLEA
+114 SILEA
-119 EMGFHII
+119 DMGFHII

-133 WNSVKTVLIRISE
+133 WNSVKTALLRISE
-146 FFPGMIHSV
+146 FFPGIIHAV
-155 YVLRPASFLQKA
+155 YVLRPASFIQKA

-181 FRVLVC
+181 FRVHVC
-187 SCIEELYEHFDRS
+187 SSVDELYEHFDRS

-223 LEKFS
+223 LDKFS

-233 ISTKLDDF
+233 ISVKLDNF

-257 KELLDCQETRYKA
+257 KELLDCQESRYKA
-270 LKTELATATTQGEEL
+270 LKTELASATTQGEEL
-285 LSQVR
+285 LTQVR

-327 TKLNHWLKFRTFLLN
+327 TKLNHWLQFRTFLLN

-348 TLDNHLKT
+348 TLDGHLKT

-365 TANRVENLIQEA
+365 TANRVDNLIQEA
-377 NDFEKLCNCDLD
+377 MDFEKLCNCDLD
-389 TASTVIDDGET
+389 TASSVIDDGEK
-400 LMKDPLSSVDHIES
+400 LMQDPLSSVDHLES

-423 ALLIDKIQKRNLLL
+423 ALLIDKIKKRNMLLA
-437 TKARELMDRIDKAN
+437 KARELMDRIDKAN
-451 EWCATGVEILAGE
+451 EWCANGVELLAGE
-464 GGLIAVDKLLED
+464 GGLIAVDKLLDD

-483 APEEFRDMLLQSATQ
+483 APEEFREMLMQSATQ
-498 ETRALVAQVAQR
+498 ETRALVTQVAQR
-510 VEDVWLM
+510 VEDVFLM
-517 VSVKRASLQRAA
+517 ASVKRATLQRAA
-529 ARPARPVQS
+529 AKPARPVQS
-538 VPPQSAAP
+538 VPPQSAV
-546 PPATQQMETSGGSES
+546 PANTNHQMETSGGSES
-561 SGGEDAEARRARRGH
+561 SGGEDAEARRSRRGH

-585 RIYVQELGSILTGYK
+585 RVYVQELGSILNGYK

-608 QHVIPAALAGQANVL
+608 QHLLPAALVGQADVL

-633 HQDIF
+633 HQDVF
-638 LKDLEKSIS
+638 LKDLEQSIS

-681 EALVDTHLFLQA
+681 ETLVDTHLFLQA
-693 CQQRL
+693 CQLRL

-722 KDLLRYSECGSMSAG
+722 KDLLRYSECGSMTTG

-759 AITGVPQVDLS
+759 AITGVPVDLN
-770 QQGELLLQG
+770 QQGELLMQG

-789 DLRLRLRP
+789 DLRLRIRP

-802 FLYEKAMLF
+802 FLYEKAILF
-811 CKPAAK
+811 CKPATK

-823 TYHFKHDLQMAQI
+823 TYHFKHDLQMSQV

-844 DPRKF
+844 DTRKF

-855 RAEVHTLTA
+855 RAEVHTITA
-864 PAADVKRTWVERIK
+864 PTADVKRAWVDRIK
-878 RVLLDQLNELKGEK
+878 RVLLDQLKELKGER
-892 VRQYSAQHRTL
+892 VRQYGAQHHRTL
-903 IQTSSWEAGAL
+903 IQTSSWD
-914 AAVRAPAGGAVG
+914 VPPTVQPARVLHPANTNAHVTVN
-926 AVGAVGTGG
+926 ANVNAHVPVLPSRT
-935 AAGARAA
+935 A

-955 PSDDDDDD
+955 PSDDDDDEPD
-963 TDHTPAVGCLLV
+963 PAPAVGCALV
-975 ALSEYSAVGA
+975 ALSDYTAVGA

>member
-1 MKNLV
+1 MKSIVL
-6 SFVTACRVAGACAR
+6 FVIARRVADACAR
-20 FWSMCREY
+20 VWSMCREY
-28 CLTSGLMK
+28 CLVTGLMK
-36 LSLFL
+36 L
-41 VRYHNKEAEC
+41 KAEC

-57 GEEGRGVGE
+57 GEEGRSVGE

-270 LKTELATATTQGEEL
+270 LKTELSTATTQGEEL
-285 LSQVR
+285 LTQVR

-300 HVAAVERLLVQLEET
+300 HVAAVERLLVQLDET

-365 TANRVENLIQEA
+365 TASRVESLIQEA

-389 TASTVIDDGET
+389 TASQLLTTT

-538 VPPQSAAP
+538 VPPQ
-546 PPATQQMETSGGSES
+546 T
-561 SGGEDAEARRARRGH
+561 
-576 VLAELLQTE
+576 
-585 RIYVQELGSILTGYK
+585 
-600 EEIEKPEN
+600 
-608 QHVIPAALAGQANVL
+608 AAL
-623 FGNLHELFTF
+623 
-633 HQDIF
+633 
-638 LKDLEKSIS
+638 
-647 ATELVALCF
+647 
-656 VEKRETFFRL
+656 
-666 YSYYCQNI
+666 
-674 PRSERLR
+674 P
-681 EALVDTHLFLQA
+681 
-693 CQQRL
+693 
-698 GHKLPLAAYLLKPV
+698 LPLPLPV
-712 QRITKYQLLL
+712 
-722 KDLLRYSECGSMSAG
+722 
-737 LQQALDC
+737 LQVSRLNNSN
-744 MLVVLKCVNDSMHQI
+744 KCP
-759 AITGVPQVDLS
+759 T
-770 QQGELLLQG
+770 
-779 SFLVVSENKR
+779 
-789 DLRLRLRP
+789 
-797 RRRHI
+797 
-802 FLYEKAMLF
+802 
-811 CKPAAK
+811 
-817 NSHNKA
+817 
-823 TYHFKHDLQMAQI
+823 
-836 GLTESVKG
+836 
-844 DPRKF
+844 
-849 EVWRQG
+849 
-855 RAEVHTLTA
+855 
-864 PAADVKRTWVERIK
+864 
-878 RVLLDQLNELKGEK
+878 LNE
-892 VRQYSAQHRTL
+892 
-903 IQTSSWEAGAL
+903 
-914 AAVRAPAGGAVG
+914 
-926 AVGAVGTGG
+926 
-935 AAGARAA
+935 
-942 SCDAHDE
+942 
-949 PCWSTD
+949 
-955 PSDDDDDD
+955 
-963 TDHTPAVGCLLV
+963 
-975 ALSEYSAVGA
+975 
-985 SEVSLREGQHAE
+985 
-997 LLKVGCAGWWY
+997 
-1008 VRLAGGQGEG
+1008 
-1018 WAPAAYL
+1018 
-1025 DQRKTSRSSSRSHDR
+1025 SR
-1040 LHDH
+1040 

>member
-1 MKNLV
+1 MK
-6 SFVTACRVAGACAR
+6 
-20 FWSMCREY
+20 FWKCCGKRDRSAA
-28 CLTSGLMK
+28 S
-36 LSLFL
+36 
-41 VRYHNKEAEC
+41 VEAEC
-51 DGCGSE
+51 DGCGSD
-57 GEEGRGVGE
+57 GDEGRSVGE

-80 RDHRPLI
+80 KDHRPLI
-87 TFPDNSNFHL
+87 TFPDNNNFHL
-97 LSPAEY
+97 ISAAEY

-133 WNSVKTVLIRISE
+133 WNSVKAVLIRISE
-146 FFPGMIHSV
+146 FFPGVIHSV

-257 KELLDCQETRYKA
+257 KDLLDSQETRYKA
-270 LKTELATATTQGEEL
+270 LKTELAAATTQGEEL
-285 LSQVR
+285 LTQVR

-300 HVAAVERLLVQLEET
+300 HVAAVERLLVQLDET
-315 EKQFDNFWQKHS
+315 ERQFDNFWQKHS
-327 TKLNHWLKFRTFLLN
+327 TKLNHWLQFRTFLLN

-365 TANRVENLIQEA
+365 TAVRVESLMQEA

-389 TASTVIDDGET
+389 TASSVIEDGEK

-476 AKSFGLT
+476 AKTFGLSS
-483 APEEFRDMLLQSATQ
+483 PEQFRDMLLQTATQ
-498 ETRALVAQVAQR
+498 ETRALVSQVAQR

-538 VPPQSAAP
+538 VPPQSATM
-546 PPATQQMETSGGSES
+546 PATIEQMETSGGSES
-561 SGGEDAEARRARRGH
+561 SGGEDAEARRSRRGH

-608 QHVIPAALAGQANVL
+608 QHLLPSALVGQADVL

-638 LKDLEKSIS
+638 LKDLERSIS

-681 EALVDTHLFLQA
+681 ETLVDTHLFLQA

-722 KDLLRYSECGSMSAG
+722 KDLLRYGECGSMSTG

-759 AITGVPQVDLS
+759 AITGVPVDLS
-770 QQGELLLQG
+770 QQGELLLQS

-811 CKPAAK
+811 CKPATK

-823 TYHFKHDLQMAQI
+823 TYHFKHDLQMSQI

-855 RAEVHTLTA
+855 RAEVHTITA
-864 PAADVKRTWVERIK
+864 PSVDVKRTWVERIK
-878 RVLLDQLNELKGEK
+878 RVLLDQLKELKGEK

-903 IQTSSWEAGAL
+903 IQASSWEAGAL
-914 AAVRAPAGGAVG
+914 TAL
-926 AVGAVGTGG
+926 G
-935 AAGARAA
+935 AARAIPPTGTRAA

-963 TDHTPAVGCLLV
+963 TEHAPAVGCSLV
-975 ALSEYSAVGA
+975 ALSEYTAVGA

>member
-1 MKNLV
+1 M
-6 SFVTACRVAGACAR
+6 RIR
-20 FWSMCREY
+20 FEVPN
-28 CLTSGLMK
+28 K
-36 LSLFL
+36 LEITFG
-41 VRYHNKEAEC
+41 RAEC
-51 DGCGSE
+51 DGCG
-57 GEEGRGVGE
+57 GDGDEGRQVGE

-87 TFPDNSNFHL
+87 TFPDNNNFHVITA
-97 LSPAEY
+97 PEY

-119 EMGFHII
+119 DMGFHII

-133 WNSVKTVLIRISE
+133 WNSVKTVLLRISE
-146 FFPGMIHSV
+146 FFPGIIHAV

-181 FRVLVC
+181 FKVLVC
-187 SCIEELYEHFDRS
+187 SSVEELYDHFDRS

-228 TLMKE
+228 VLMKE
-233 ISTKLDDF
+233 ISSKLDDF

-257 KELLDCQETRYKA
+257 KELLDCQESSYKA
-270 LKTELATATTQGEEL
+270 LKSELSSATTQGEEL
-285 LSQVR
+285 LAQVR

-327 TKLNHWLKFRTFLLN
+327 TKLKHWLKFRTFLLN

-348 TLDNHLKT
+348 TLDGHLKT

-365 TANRVENLIQEA
+365 TASRVESLISEA
-377 NDFEKLCNCDLD
+377 SDFEKICNCDLD
-389 TASTVIDDGET
+389 TASAVIDDGET
-400 LMKDPLSSVDHIES
+400 LMQDPLSSVDHIES

-423 ALLIDKIQKRNLLL
+423 ALLIEKIQKRNLLL
-437 TKARELMDRIDKAN
+437 AKARELMDRIDKAN

-464 GGLIAVDKLLED
+464 AGLIAVDKLLDD
-476 AKSFGLT
+476 AQAFGLT
-483 APEEFRDMLLQSATQ
+483 APDQFRDMLMQSATQ
-498 ETRALVAQVAQR
+498 ETRALVTQVAQR

-529 ARPARPVQS
+529 ARPARPVHA
-538 VPPQSAAP
+538 VPPHSAA
-546 PPATQQMETSGGSES
+546 ATHQQMETSGGSES
-561 SGGEDAEARRARRGH
+561 SGGEDAEARRSRRGH

-585 RIYVQELGSILTGYK
+585 RVYVQELGSILTGYK

-608 QHVIPAALAGQANVL
+608 QHLLPPTLVGQADVL

-638 LKDLEKSIS
+638 LKDLERSIS

-681 EALVDTHLFLQA
+681 ETLVDTHLFLQA
-693 CQQRL
+693 CQLRL

-722 KDLLRYSECGSMSAG
+722 KDLLRYGECGSMTTG

-759 AITGVPQVDLS
+759 AITGVPVDLS
-770 QQGELLLQG
+770 QQGELLMQG

-789 DLRLRLRP
+789 DLRLRIRP

-811 CKPAAK
+811 CKPATK

-823 TYHFKHDLQMAQI
+823 TYHFKHDLLMSQI

-844 DPRKF
+844 DQRKF

-855 RAEVHTLTA
+855 RAEVHTITA
-864 PAADVKRTWVERIK
+864 STVEVKRAWVERIK
-878 RVLLDQLNELKGEK
+878 RVLLDQLKELKGER
-892 VRQYSAQHRTL
+892 VRQYGAQHHRTL
-903 IQTSSWEAGAL
+903 IQTSSWELGPGGPP
-914 AAVRAPAGGAVG
+914 RPQPPPANP
-926 AVGAVGTGG
+926 
-935 AAGARAA
+935 ARTA
-942 SCDAHDE
+942 SCDTHDE

-955 PSDDDDDD
+955 PSDDDDDEPE
-963 TDHTPAVGCLLV
+963 HAPAVGCALV
-975 ALSEYSAVGA
+975 ALSDYTAVGP

-1008 VRLAGGQGEG
+1008 VRLAAGHGEG

>member
-1 MKNLV
+1 MKI
-6 SFVTACRVAGACAR
+6 R
-20 FWSMCREY
+20 FEVPN
-28 CLTSGLMK
+28 K
-36 LSLFL
+36 LEIIFG
-41 VRYHNKEAEC
+41 RGKAEC
-51 DGCGSE
+51 DGCSSE
-57 GEEGRGVGE
+57 NDEGRSVGE

-87 TFPDNSNFHL
+87 TFPDNNNFHVL
-97 LSPAEY
+97 TPSEY

-133 WNSVKTVLIRISE
+133 WNSVKATLLRISE
-146 FFPGMIHSV
+146 FFPGVIHTV

-187 SCIEELYEHFDRS
+187 SCVEELYEHFDRS

-233 ISTKLDDF
+233 ISTKLDEF

-252 DPTQT
+252 DPAQT
-257 KELLDCQETRYKA
+257 KDLLDCQESSYKA
-270 LKTELATATTQGEEL
+270 LKTELASATTQGEDL

-315 EKQFDNFWQKHS
+315 EKQFDNFWKKHS
-327 TKLNHWLKFRTFLLN
+327 MKLNHWLKFRTFLLN

-348 TLDNHLKT
+348 TLDTHLKA

-365 TANRVENLIQEA
+365 TANRVDGLIHEA
-377 NDFEKLCNCDLD
+377 NDFEQLCNGDLEA
-389 TASTVIDDGET
+389 ASSVIDEGET
-400 LMKDPLSSVDHIES
+400 LMQDPLSSVDHIES
-414 KCEELRRTS
+414 KCQELRRTS
-423 ALLIDKIQKRNLLL
+423 ALLLDKINKRNLLL
-437 TKARELMDRIDKAN
+437 AKAREVMDRIDKAN
-451 EWCATGVEILAGE
+451 EWCTTGVEILAGE
-464 GGLIAVDKLLED
+464 GGLIAVDKLIED
-476 AKSFGLT
+476 AKTFGLT
-483 APEEFRDMLLQSATQ
+483 SPEEFREMLMQSATQ
-498 ETRALVAQVAQR
+498 ETRALVTQVSQR

-517 VSVKRASLQRAA
+517 VTVKRATLQRAA
-529 ARPARPVQS
+529 AKPARPVQS
-538 VPPQSAAP
+538 VPPQSAAIQP
-546 PPATQQMETSGGSES
+546 LAEKMETSGGSES
-561 SGGEDAEARRARRGH
+561 SGGEDSEARRSRRGH

-585 RIYVQELGSILTGYK
+585 RIYVQEMGSILTGYK
-600 EEIEKPEN
+600 DEIEKAEN
-608 QHVIPAALAGQANVL
+608 QHALPSGLAGQADVL

-633 HQDIF
+633 HQEIF

-681 EALVDTHLFLQA
+681 ETLVDTHLFLQA

-722 KDLLRYSECGSMSAG
+722 KDLLRYSDCGSMSAG

-759 AITGVPQVDLS
+759 AITGVPVDLN

-779 SFLVVSENKR
+779 SFLVSSETKR
-789 DLRLRLRP
+789 DLRLRIRP

-823 TYHFKHDLQMAQI
+823 TYHFKHDLQMSQI

-844 DPRKF
+844 DVRKF

-855 RAEVHTLTA
+855 RAEVHTISAPTA
-864 PAADVKRTWVERIK
+864 DIKRAWVERIK
-878 RVLLDQLNELKGEK
+878 RVLLDQLKELKGER
-892 VRQYSAQHRTL
+892 VRQYAQHHRTL
-903 IQTSSWEAGAL
+903 IQTSSWDLGPQKE
-914 AAVRAPAGGAVG
+914 RPQPPSNPSR
-926 AVGAVGTGG
+926 TG
-935 AAGARAA
+935 
-942 SCDAHDE
+942 SCDNHDE

-955 PSDDDDDD
+955 PSEDEEDEPE
-963 TDHTPAVGCLLV
+963 HAPAVGCALM
-975 ALSEYSAVGA
+975 ALSDYTAVGA

>member
-1 MKNLV
+1 MATSPTSIETQID
-6 SFVTACRVAGACAR
+6 SFLEQFKRSASKAMEERMEWPDGPSPAIVRSRSSCFTLD
-20 FWSMCREY
+20 SS
-28 CLTSGLMK
+28 TS
-36 LSLFL
+36 
-41 VRYHNKEAEC
+41 EAEC
-51 DGCGSE
+51 DGCGSD
-57 GEEGRGVGE
+57 EEGRTVGE

-87 TFPDNSNFHL
+87 TFPDNNNFHVVTA
-97 LSPAEY
+97 SEY

-133 WNSVKTVLIRISE
+133 WNSVKAVLLRISE
-146 FFPGMIHSV
+146 FFPGIIHTV
-155 YVLRPASFLQKA
+155 FVLRPASFLQKA

-181 FRVLVC
+181 FRVIVC
-187 SCIEELYEHFDRS
+187 SSVEELYEHFDRS

-206 GGELQYSHS
+206 GGELQYSHA

-233 ISTKLDDF
+233 ISTKLDEF

-257 KELLDCQETRYKA
+257 KELLDCQESRYKS
-270 LKTELATATTQGEEL
+270 LKAELSSATSEGEEL
-285 LSQVR
+285 LSSMR
-290 KPNLTYNIIS
+290 TPHLTYNIIS
-300 HVAAVERLLVQLEET
+300 HVAAVERLIVQLDET
-315 EKQFDNFWQKHS
+315 EKQFDSFWEKHS
-327 TKLNHWLKFRTFLLN
+327 MKLNHWLKFRTFLLN

-348 TLDNHLKT
+348 ALDGHLKT

-365 TANRVENLIQEA
+365 TANRVQTLLQEA
-377 NDFEKLCNCDLD
+377 IEFEKQCNNDLD
-389 TASTVIDDGET
+389 AASLVIDEGEV

-423 ALLIDKIQKRNLLL
+423 SLLIEKIQKRNMLL
-437 TKARELMDRIDKAN
+437 TKAREVMDRIDKAN
-451 EWCATGVEILAGE
+451 DWCATGVEILAGE
-464 GGLIAVDKLLED
+464 GGLIAVDKSLED

-483 APEEFRDMLLQSATQ
+483 SPEQFRDMLMQSATP
-498 ETRALVAQVAQR
+498 ETRALVTQVCQR

-517 VSVKRASLQRAA
+517 VSVKRASLVRASS
-529 ARPARPVQS
+529 RPARPVHA
-538 VPPQSAAP
+538 VPPHSAAP
-546 PPATQQMETSGGSES
+546 APTLNTQMETSGGSES
-561 SGGEDAEARRARRGH
+561 SGGEDADARRSRRGH

-585 RIYVQELGSILTGYK
+585 RVYVQELGSILSGYK

-608 QHVIPAALAGQANVL
+608 QHMLPTALVGQADVL

-633 HQDIF
+633 HQDVF
-638 LKDLEKSIS
+638 LKDLERSIS

-681 EALVDTHLFLQA
+681 ETLVDTHLFLQA

-759 AITGVPQVDLS
+759 AITGVPVDLN

-779 SFLVVSENKR
+779 SFLVSSENKR
-789 DLRLRLRP
+789 DLRLRIRP

-811 CKPAAK
+811 CKPGTK

-823 TYHFKHDLQMAQI
+823 TYHFKHDLQMSQI

-855 RAEVHTLTA
+855 RSEVHTITA
-864 PAADVKRTWVERIK
+864 PTTDVKRSWVERIK
-878 RVLLDQLNELKGEK
+878 RVLLDQLHELKGER
-892 VRQYSAQHRTL
+892 VRQYAAHHHRTL
-903 IQTSSWEAGAL
+903 IQTSSWETGGS
-914 AAVRAPAGGAVG
+914 AAV
-926 AVGAVGTGG
+926 
-935 AAGARAA
+935 ARGP
-942 SCDAHDE
+942 HEE

-955 PSDDDDDD
+955 PSDDDDED
-963 TDHTPAVGCLLV
+963 TDHAPAVGCSLV
-975 ALSEYSAVGA
+975 ALSDYTAVGA
-985 SEVSLREGQHAE
+985 SEVSLREGQHAD

-1040 LHDH
+1040 LHD

>member
-1 MKNLV
+1 MQC
-6 SFVTACRVAGACAR
+6 FG
-20 FWSMCREY
+20 F
-28 CLTSGLMK
+28 
-36 LSLFL
+36 
-41 VRYHNKEAEC
+41 HEAEC
-51 DGCGSE
+51 DGCSSDND
-57 GEEGRGVGE
+57 EGRSVGE

-87 TFPDNSNFHL
+87 TFPDNNNFHVL
-97 LSPAEY
+97 TATEY

-133 WNSVKTVLIRISE
+133 WNSVKATLLRISE
-146 FFPGMIHSV
+146 FFPGVIHAV

-187 SCIEELYEHFDRS
+187 STVDELYEHFDKS

-233 ISTKLDDF
+233 ISTKLDEF

-257 KELLDCQETRYKA
+257 KELLDCQESSYKA
-270 LKTELATATTQGEEL
+270 LKTELASATSQGEEL
-285 LSQVR
+285 LTQVR

-315 EKQFDNFWQKHS
+315 EKQFDNFWKKHS
-327 TKLNHWLKFRTFLLN
+327 MKLNHWLKFRTFLLN

-348 TLDNHLKT
+348 TLDTHLKT

-365 TANRVENLIQEA
+365 TANRVDGLLEEA
-377 NDFEKLCNCDLD
+377 SEFEKLCNCDLD
-389 TASTVIDDGET
+389 AASLVIDEGEK
-400 LMKDPLSSVDHIES
+400 LMQDPLSSVDHIES

-451 EWCATGVEILAGE
+451 EWCTTGVEILAGE

-483 APEEFRDMLLQSATQ
+483 SPDEFRDMLMQTATQ
-498 ETRALVAQVAQR
+498 ETRALVTQVSQR

-517 VSVKRASLQRAA
+517 VTVKRATLQRAA
-529 ARPARPVQS
+529 AKPARPVQS
-538 VPPQSAAP
+538 VPPQSAALQP
-546 PPATQQMETSGGSES
+546 PVEQMETSGGSES
-561 SGGEDAEARRARRGH
+561 SGGEDAEARRSRRGH

-585 RIYVQELGSILTGYK
+585 RIYVQELGSILAGYK
-600 EEIEKPEN
+600 EEMEKPEN
-608 QHVIPAALAGQANVL
+608 QHILPAGLIGQADVL

-633 HQDIF
+633 HQEVF

-656 VEKRETFFRL
+656 VEKKETFYHL

-681 EALVDTHLFLQA
+681 ETLVDTHLFLQA

-712 QRITKYQLLL
+712 QRITKYQLLI
-722 KDLLRYSECGSMSAG
+722 KDLLRYSECGSMSAS

-759 AITGVPQVDLS
+759 AITGVPVDLN

-817 NSHNKA
+817 NSHNK
-823 TYHFKHDLQMAQI
+823 TYHFKHDLQMSQI

-855 RAEVHTLTA
+855 RAEVHTITA
-864 PAADVKRTWVERIK
+864 PSADAKRAWVERIK
-878 RVLLDQLNELKGEK
+878 RVLLDQLHELKGERG
-892 VRQYSAQHRTL
+892 RQYAAHHRTL
-903 IQTSSWEAGAL
+903 IQTSSWDIGPQKE
-914 AAVRAPAGGAVG
+914 RAHPGGHPAR
-926 AVGAVGTGG
+926 T
-935 AAGARAA
+935 A

-955 PSDDDDDD
+955 PSDDDEEEPE
-963 TDHTPAVGCLLV
+963 HAPAVGSSLV
-975 ALSEYSAVGA
+975 ALSEYAAVGA

-1008 VRLAGGQGEG
+1008 VRLAGGGGEG

-1025 DQRKTSRSSSRSHDR
+1025 DTRKTSRSSSRSHE
-1040 LHDH
+1040 H

>member
-1 MKNLV
+1 
-6 SFVTACRVAGACAR
+6 
-20 FWSMCREY
+20 MCRLKY
-28 CLTSGLMK
+28 RLKLAQMRLT
-36 LSLFL
+36 LFFIKNPRL
-41 VRYHNKEAEC
+41 AEC
-51 DGCGSE
+51 DGCGE
-57 GEEGRGVGE
+57 ADEGRHVSE

-87 TFPDNSNFHL
+87 TFPDNNNFHL
-97 LSPAEY
+97 LTAPEY

-119 EMGFHII
+119 DMGFHII

-146 FFPGMIHSV
+146 FFPGIIHTV
-155 YVLRPASFLQKA
+155 FVLRPASFLQKA

-187 SCIEELYEHFDRS
+187 SSVEELYEHFDRS
-200 QLTPDL
+200 QLTSDL
-206 GGELQYSHS
+206 GGDLQYSHA

-223 LEKFS
+223 LEMFS
-228 TLMKE
+228 TLMKD

-257 KELLDCQETRYKA
+257 KELLDCQETRYKS
-270 LKTELATATTQGEEL
+270 LKTELASATTQGEEL
-285 LSQVR
+285 LTQMR
-290 KPNLTYNIIS
+290 KPNLTYIINIIS

-327 TKLNHWLKFRTFLLN
+327 TKLNHWLQFRTFLLN

-348 TLDNHLKT
+348 TLDNHLKA

-365 TANRVENLIQEA
+365 TASRVESLIQDA
-377 NDFEKLCNCDLD
+377 NDFEKLCNCDLE
-389 TASTVIDDGET
+389 TAASVIDDGEK
-400 LMKDPLSSVDHIES
+400 LMLDPLSSVDHIES

-423 ALLIDKIQKRNLLL
+423 TLLLDKIQKRNMLLN
-437 TKARELMDRIDKAN
+437 KAKELMDRIDKAN
-451 EWCATGVEILAGE
+451 NWCASGVEILAGD

-476 AKSFGLT
+476 ACGFGLS
-483 APEEFRDMLLQSATQ
+483 APENFREALLQSATQ
-498 ETRALVAQVAQR
+498 ETRALVTQVAQR

-517 VSVKRASLQRAA
+517 ATVKRATLQRAA
-529 ARPARPVQS
+529 TKPARPVQS
-538 VPPQSAAP
+538 VPPQTV
-546 PPATQQMETSGGSES
+546 PASLNTQMETSGGSES
-561 SGGEDAEARRARRGH
+561 SSGEDAEARVSRRGH

-585 RIYVQELGSILTGYK
+585 RAYVQELGSILTGYK
-600 EEIEKPEN
+600 MEIEKPEN
-608 QHVIPAALAGQANVL
+608 QHLLPATLVGQADVL

-633 HQDIF
+633 HQDEF

-681 EALVDTHLFLQA
+681 ETLVDTHLFLQA
-693 CQQRL
+693 CQLRL

-722 KDLLRYSECGSMSAG
+722 KDLLRYSECGSMTSN

-744 MLVVLKCVNDSMHQI
+744 MLVVVKCVNDSMHQI
-759 AITGVPQVDLS
+759 AITGVPVDLT

-779 SFLVVSENKR
+779 SFLVSSESKR
-789 DLRLRLRP
+789 DLRLRIRP

-811 CKPAAK
+811 CKPATK

-823 TYHFKHDLQMAQI
+823 TYHFKNDLQMSQI

-844 DPRKF
+844 DLRKF
-849 EVWRQG
+849 EVWREH
-855 RAEVHTLTA
+855 RLEVHTITA
-864 PAADVKRTWVERIK
+864 PSIDVKRIWVERIK
-878 RVLLDQLNELKGEK
+878 RVLLDQLKELKGER
-892 VRQYSAQHRTL
+892 VRKYGAQHRTL
-903 IQTSSWEAGAL
+903 IQASSWDLGPPGQ
-914 AAVRAPAGGAVG
+914 VRGPAPAHP
-926 AVGAVGTGG
+926 
-935 AAGARAA
+935 RQA
-942 SCDAHDE
+942 SCDSHEE

-955 PSDDDDDD
+955 PSEDEEEEPEQA
-963 TDHTPAVGCLLV
+963 PAVGSALV
-975 ALSEYSAVGA
+975 ALSEYTAVGA
-985 SEVSLREGQHAE
+985 SEVSLREGQQAE

-1008 VRLAGGQGEG
+1008 VRLAGAHGEG

>member
-1 MKNLV
+1 MSDRDNV
-6 SFVTACRVAGACAR
+6 SVSVANGPCCRVR
-20 FWSMCREY
+20 RSMQCF
-28 CLTSGLMK
+28 G
-36 LSLFL
+36 F
-41 VRYHNKEAEC
+41 HEAEC
-51 DGCGSE
+51 DGCSSDND
-57 GEEGRGVGE
+57 EGRTVGE

-87 TFPDNSNFHL
+87 TFPDNNNFHVL
-97 LSPAEY
+97 TATEY

-133 WNSVKTVLIRISE
+133 WNSVKATLLRISE
-146 FFPGMIHSV
+146 FFPGVIHAV

-187 SCIEELYEHFDRS
+187 STVDELYEHFDKS

-257 KELLDCQETRYKA
+257 KELLDCQESSYKT
-270 LKTELATATTQGEEL
+270 LKTELASATSQGEEL
-285 LSQVR
+285 LTQVR

-315 EKQFDNFWQKHS
+315 EKQFDNFWKKHS
-327 TKLNHWLKFRTFLLN
+327 MKLNHWLKFRTFLLN

-348 TLDNHLKT
+348 TLDTHLKT

-365 TANRVENLIQEA
+365 TANRVDGLLEEA
-377 NDFEKLCNCDLD
+377 SEFEKLCNCDLD
-389 TASTVIDDGET
+389 AASLVIDEGEK
-400 LMKDPLSSVDHIES
+400 LMQDPLSSLDHIES

-451 EWCATGVEILAGE
+451 EWCTTGVEILAGE

-483 APEEFRDMLLQSATQ
+483 SPDEFRDMLMQTATQ
-498 ETRALVAQVAQR
+498 ETRALVTQVSQR

-517 VSVKRASLQRAA
+517 VTVKRATLQRAA
-529 ARPARPVQS
+529 AKPARPVQS
-538 VPPQSAAP
+538 VPPQTAALQLP
-546 PPATQQMETSGGSES
+546 VEQMETSGGSES
-561 SGGEDAEARRARRGH
+561 SGGEDAEARRSRRGH

-585 RIYVQELGSILTGYK
+585 RIYVQELGSILAGYK
-600 EEIEKPEN
+600 EEMEKPEN
-608 QHVIPAALAGQANVL
+608 QHILPAGLVGQADVL

-633 HQDIF
+633 HQEVF

-656 VEKRETFFRL
+656 VEKKETFYHL

-681 EALVDTHLFLQA
+681 ETLVDTHLFLQA

-712 QRITKYQLLL
+712 QRITKYQLLI
-722 KDLLRYSECGSMSAG
+722 KDLLRYSECGSMSAS

-759 AITGVPQVDLS
+759 AITGVPVDLN

-817 NSHNKA
+817 NSHNK
-823 TYHFKHDLQMAQI
+823 TYHFKHDLQMSQI

-855 RAEVHTLTA
+855 RAEVHTITA
-864 PAADVKRTWVERIK
+864 PSADAKRAWVERIK
-878 RVLLDQLNELKGEK
+878 RVLLDQLHELKGERG
-892 VRQYSAQHRTL
+892 RQYAAHHRTL
-903 IQTSSWEAGAL
+903 IQTSSWDIGPPKERPHPG
-914 AAVRAPAGGAVG
+914 VHPR
-926 AVGAVGTGG
+926 T
-935 AAGARAA
+935 A

-955 PSDDDDDD
+955 PSDDDEEEPI
-963 TDHTPAVGCLLV
+963 HAPAVGSSLV
-975 ALSEYSAVGA
+975 ALSEYAAVGA

-1008 VRLAGGQGEG
+1008 VRLAGGGEG

-1025 DQRKTSRSSSRSHDR
+1025 DTRKTSRSSSRSHE
-1040 LHDH
+1040 H